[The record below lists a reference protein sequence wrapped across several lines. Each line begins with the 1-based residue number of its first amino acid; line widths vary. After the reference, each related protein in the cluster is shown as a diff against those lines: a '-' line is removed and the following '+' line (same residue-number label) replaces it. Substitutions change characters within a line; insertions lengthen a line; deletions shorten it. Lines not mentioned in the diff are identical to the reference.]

1 MEPILEF
8 LLIISFYI
16 CCVVLLLFFAL
27 PFNFIYDALYYITV
41 LTFMRHIF
49 LHILVTFGL

>member
-1 MEPILEF
+1 MEPILES

-27 PFNFIYDALYYITV
+27 PFNFIYDALYYI
-41 LTFMRHIF
+41 
-49 LHILVTFGL
+49 